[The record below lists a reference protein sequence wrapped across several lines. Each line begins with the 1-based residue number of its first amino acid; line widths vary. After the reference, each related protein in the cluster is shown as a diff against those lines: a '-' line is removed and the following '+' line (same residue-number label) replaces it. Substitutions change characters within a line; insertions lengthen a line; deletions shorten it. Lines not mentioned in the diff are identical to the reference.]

1 MTRIASILIAAL
13 PAVSAQAAIYGQ
25 CGGTGWTGA
34 TTCVSG
40 SCCTFSNAWYSQCL
54 PCTGGGASSASLT
67 TKSVASTLATST
79 STEATQ
85 QPSGSFTNPV
95 VYEDF
100 ADNDVFLGP
109 DGAYYFSASNM
120 HYSPGAPIL
129 RSYDLVNWEFIGHSV
144 PTLAFGDKYNMV
156 GNTAYIGGTWAS
168 TLRYRKS
175 TGLWYWIGC
184 INFADSYVYTAPEA
198 NGPWTQASVISG
210 TCFYDCGLFIDDDDK
225 MYVVYGSSTVSM
237 AQLSSNGLSLS
248 KTQQII
254 STPSGYDFIEG
265 NRMYKRDGIYYVLE
279 SAPGQQA
286 TLIWKSTSPW
296 GPWTVKELYR
306 DIAGPVAG
314 GGTPHQGSLV
324 ETAAGAWYYM
334 SFTWAYPAGRMPVL
348 APITW
353 GSDGYPLLTSVNGAW
368 GISYPAPLPS
378 RPTLSWIGTDTFPG
392 TSLSIPWEWNHNPD
406 TSKYKVNNGLTLSTT
421 TITSDLYK
429 ARNTLT
435 HRVHGPLSVATI
447 VININNMADG
457 DKCGLAALRDQSAF
471 IGISRAGSTYTIS
484 HVQGLLQDPDN
495 SWATT
500 SNGTTAASAVV
511 AKGQIW
517 LRGTM
522 QAASSS
528 AKGVTFSYSVDGTT
542 FKALGGSY
550 TLTTD
555 WHFFMGYRW
564 AIFNFATKALGGS
577 VLVSSFTQA

>member
-13 PAVSAQAAIYGQ
+13 PAVSAQVATYGQ
-25 CGGTGWTGA
+25 YGGTGWTGA

-79 STEATQ
+79 STKATQ

-156 GNTAYIGGTWAS
+156 GSTAYIGGTWAS

-184 INFADSYVYTAPEA
+184 IDFANSYVYTAPAA

-237 AQLSSNGLSLS
+237 AQLSSNGLGLS

-279 SAPGQQA
+279 SAPSQQA

-296 GPWTVKELYR
+296 GPWTVKEL
-306 DIAGPVAG
+306 
-314 GGTPHQGSLV
+314 LV

-353 GSDGYPLLTSVNGAW
+353 GSDGYPLLTSVNGAR
-368 GISYPAPLPS
+368 GVSYPAPLPS
-378 RPTLSWIGTDTFPG
+378 RPTPSWIGTDTFPG
-392 TSLSIPWEWNHNPD
+392 TNLSIPWEWNHNPD

-429 ARNTLT
+429 VRNTLT

-457 DKCGLAALRDQSAF
+457 DKCGLAALRDQSAL

-495 SWATT
+495 SWSTT

>member
-1 MTRIASILIAAL
+1 MPLL
-13 PAVSAQAAIYGQ
+13 
-25 CGGTGWTGA
+25 GGGIGWTGA

-40 SCCTFSNAWYSQCL
+40 SCCTLSNAWYSQCL
-54 PCTGGGASSASLT
+54 PCTGGGGSSASLT
-67 TKSVASTLATST
+67 TKSVGSTLATT
-79 STEATQ
+79 STKTTEQ
-85 QPSGSFTNPV
+85 SYGSFTNPV

-156 GNTAYIGGTWAS
+156 GSTAYIGGTWAS

-184 INFADSYVYTAPEA
+184 INFANSYVYTAPA
-198 NGPWTQASVISG
+198 AKGPWTQASVISG

-225 MYVVYGSSTVSM
+225 MYVVYGSSNVSM

-296 GPWTVKELYR
+296 GPWAVKELYR

-324 ETAAGAWYYM
+324 ETAVGAWYYM

-353 GSDGYPLLTSVNGAW
+353 GSDGYPLLTSVNGSW
-368 GISYPAPLPS
+368 GVSYPAPLPS
-378 RPTLSWIGTDTFPG
+378 RLTPSWIGTDTFPG

-406 TSKYKVNNGLTLSTT
+406 TSKYKVHNGLTLSTA

-447 VININNMADG
+447 VLNINNMADG

-500 SNGTTAASAVV
+500 SNGTTTASAVV